1 MPGAIFQTA
10 CGALSKRW
18 KKFAAMRASSKTI
31 NEALSLQSIERFRYG
46 EAVDGEFGYKSCFLE
61 RRAGL

>member
-1 MPGAIFQTA
+1 
-10 CGALSKRW
+10 
-18 KKFAAMRASSKTI
+18 MRASSKTI